1 MKLTWFGGT
10 TVRVHIGGVI
20 LVVDPDGAPAAVD
33 RAELLSGADR
43 VISAGELRSVDLS
56 NWHPRKVGRLLDETE
71 EAPVDVWSNET
82 GAILIEALGEAPLLL
97 VLHSVPPLGRWA
109 ESAIVVLFGGGG
121 QLVDLGRAL
130 LDERSPRLLALAG
143 NETAIDDAVPRLR
156 DHLDGSGLVALEA
169 GMALE
174 V

>member
-43 VISAGELRSVDLS
+43 VIKAGELRSVDFS
-56 NWHPRKVGRLLDETE
+56 NWRPRKVGRLLDETE
-71 EAPVDVWSNET
+71 ETSVDAWSNES

-97 VLHSVPPLGRWA
+97 IPHSVPPLGRWV
-109 ESAIVVLFGGGG
+109 EGAIVVLFGGGG

-143 NETAIDDAVPRLR
+143 NEAAIDDAVPRLR